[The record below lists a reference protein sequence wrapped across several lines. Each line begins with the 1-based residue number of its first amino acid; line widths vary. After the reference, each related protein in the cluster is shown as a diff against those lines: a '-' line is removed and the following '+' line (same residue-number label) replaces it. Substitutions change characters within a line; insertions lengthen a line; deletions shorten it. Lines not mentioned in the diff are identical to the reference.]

1 METQSRVQPC
11 YDDGALVYIY
21 RVMKARNCII
31 SLSHCILSTPKEEN
45 GTEFCT
51 FESVT
56 VY

>member
-1 METQSRVQPC
+1 METLSRVQPC

-21 RVMKARNCII
+21 RVTKARNCII

-56 VY
+56 IY

>member
-1 METQSRVQPC
+1 METQSRVQPR

-21 RVMKARNCII
+21 RVMKARNYII

-51 FESVT
+51 FKSVT